1 LEKLGRPV
9 INPNIKF
16 NMKIIK
22 FNNKKF
28 SKDLDFISKDRR
40 SNFSTK
46 ANIVRKILKDVKSKG
61 DSAIVYYQ
69 KKFDK
74 SSVSRNNLIL
84 SDKEADKITK
94 NLDSSV
100 KKSIKLAFDR
110 VKDFHKRQFIKS
122 YKYSDQYKNELSY
135 KVTALDR
142 VGIYIPG
149 GTASYPSSVI
159 MNAVPAIIAG
169 VKNITLCMP
178 TPNNK
183 INAGVVY
190 AAKICGVKKIYKI
203 GGAQAIGAF
212 AYGTKTVHKVDKIV
226 GPGNIFVTAAKK
238 EVFGEV
244 GIDMVAGP
252 SEITIVANEEND
264 STFTAIDLLS
274 QAEHDE
280 LSQAILVTTNF
291 KFGLEVREK
300 VYKFLDVLPRK
311 KIAKKAIYN
320 NSAIIVCKNF
330 KEVVSAVNEIAPEHL
345 EIKTKN
351 NSQLLKKIKN
361 AGSIF
366 LGENSPEAIG
376 DYLAGPN
383 HVLPTAGSARFASG
397 LSVYDFYK
405 KTSVIKMSKQGLE
418 KIGRSAIQLADYEGL
433 FAHSQSIR
441 IRIS

>member
-1 LEKLGRPV
+1 VSKK
-9 INPNIKF
+9 NI
-16 NMKIIK
+16 
-22 FNNKKF
+22 
-28 SKDLDFISKDRR
+28 
-40 SNFSTK
+40 
-46 ANIVRKILKDVKSKG
+46 
-61 DSAIVYYQ
+61 
-69 KKFDK
+69 
-74 SSVSRNNLIL
+74 IL
-84 SDKEADKITK
+84 SDKEINKVIK
-94 NLDSSV
+94 NLDTSV
-100 KKSIKLAFDR
+100 KSSIKLAFDR
-110 VKDFHKRQFIKS
+110 VKDFHKRQSIKG
-122 YKYSDQYKNELSY
+122 YKYFDKYKNELAY
-135 KVTALDR
+135 KISPLNR
-142 VGIYIPG
+142 VGIYIPEEQLVSKF
-149 GTASYPSSVI
+149 SYYECRSS
-159 MNAVPAIIAG
+159 NCCWC
-169 VKNITLCMP
+169 KNITLCMP

-212 AYGTKTVHKVDKIV
+212 AYGTNTVTKVDKIV
-226 GPGNIFVTAAKK
+226 GPGNIFVTIAKK

-252 SEITIVANEEND
+252 SEITVVANQDND
-264 STFTAIDLLS
+264 STLTAIDLLS

-280 LSQAILVTTNF
+280 LSQAILVTTNM
-291 KFGLEVREK
+291 KFGLEVK
-300 VYKFLDVLPRK
+300 SKIYKFLDVLPRK
-311 KIAKKAIYN
+311 QIAKKAIDN

-330 KEVVSAVNEIAPEHL
+330 TEVISVVNDIAPEHL

-351 NSQLLKKIKN
+351 NSVLAKQIKN

-405 KTSVIKMSKQGLE
+405 KTSIIKMSKQGLE
-418 KIGRSAIQLADYEGL
+418 KIGRSAIHLANYEGL